1 MSKITLTRTLALLF
15 LIGTILA
22 LLVGEIKLSAQSQSF
37 PTTGIAV
44 PSLASFDRVMK
55 DIITGSW
62 GIPGGAL
69 AVVKDGRLVYAR
81 GFGLADKENN
91 QPVQPES
98 LFRIASIS
106 KPITAVSI
114 LKLMEDGKLSLNDK
128 AFCRLGTQA
137 GCILTLEP
145 PSGASVDSRI
155 YDITVRHLLWHTG
168 GWDRD
173 RSFDP
178 MFMPTT
184 KQAAEAVGTP
194 PPASCE
200 TVIRYMLGRRLD
212 FAPGTSYTYSN
223 LGYCVLGRIIEK
235 ITGQTYEAYVQ
246 ENVLRPLGVARMR
259 IGRTLLDGRFE
270 GEVRYYAYPQAPL
283 TECVFPGIGQCAWP
297 YGGFYLEAMD
307 SHGGWIASAID
318 LLRFVTAVDGRRS
331 VGTPLLN
338 PETVQLMISRPDL
351 TYWRGRS
358 WYYAMGWAVRPVGSD
373 ANWWH
378 DGSLP
383 GTSTILVR
391 EAQTGQKLAW
401 AALFNSRPRNWEN
414 FMGAI
419 DRALWQAVNEVTEWP
434 THDLFEQYP

>member
-1 MSKITLTRTLALLF
+1 MRRTVLLRRLSVSLILT
-15 LIGTILA
+15 GMVLA
-22 LLVGEIKLSAQSQSF
+22 LLVGTPKLSAQSQSF

-44 PSLASFDRVMK
+44 PSLAGFDRVMK

-106 KPITAVSI
+106 KPVTSVSI
-114 LKLMEDGKLSLNDK
+114 LKLMEDGKLNLDDK
-128 AFCRLGTQA
+128 AFCRPGVQTA
-137 GCILTLEP
+137 CILTLEP
-145 PSGASVDSRI
+145 PPGTTVADARI
-155 YDITVRHLLWHTG
+155 YDITIRYLLWHAG

-212 FAPGTSYTYSN
+212 FAPGTGHAYSN
-223 LGYCVLGRIIEK
+223 FGYCVLGRIIEK
-235 ITGQTYEAYVQ
+235 ATGQTYEAYII
-246 ENVLRPLGVARMR
+246 ENVLQPMGVTRMR
-259 IGRTLLDGRFE
+259 IGRTLLEGRAE
-270 GEVRYYAYPQAPL
+270 GEVKYYDFPGARLQ
-283 TECVFPGIGQCAWP
+283 ECVFASMGQCPDP

-318 LLRFVTAVDGRRS
+318 LVRFATAVDGSRS
-331 VGTPLLN
+331 VPTPPLK
-338 PETVQLMISRPDL
+338 PETVQLMVSRPDL
-351 TYWRGRS
+351 AYWQGRS
-358 WYYAMGWAVRPVGSD
+358 SWYAMGWGVRPVGD
-373 ANWWH
+373 EANWDH
-378 DGSLP
+378 NGGLP
-383 GTSTILVR
+383 GTATRLMRRSDGV
-391 EAQTGQKLAW
+391 AW
-401 AALFNSRPRNWEN
+401 AVLFNSRPINGDVIAVVNQVLSR
-414 FMGAI
+414 
-419 DRALWQAVNEVTEWP
+419 AVNEVTEWP
-434 THDLFEQYP
+434 THDLFGQYP